1 MRLALAQVN
10 PTLGDVDGNVA
21 LVRSWAGRAAAARA
35 DLVAFPE
42 MVLTGY
48 PVEDMALRRSFIAA
62 SQQAVTRLARDLAAD
77 GHGALTVVVGYLD
90 VGVDVAED
98 VSLVGRP
105 AGPVQNCAAVLRDG
119 EVVARY
125 AKRHLPNYGVF
136 DEYRIFVP
144 GTSRCPVTVP
154 GHGGVELTI
163 CEDIWRDR
171 LVDSLAEALA
181 GEAGG
186 PGQPTGHAAGHA
198 TDPAALLVVNG
209 SPYEHQKDDVRLA
222 LCADRARR
230 IGRPVAYVNLVGGQD
245 DLVFDG
251 GSLVVAPDGTVLARA
266 PQFVEHLLLV
276 DLPTGDLPAGDA
288 AGPGTAHL
296 ARPLDDTAEV
306 WHALVLGLRDYA
318 RKNGFDRCVL
328 GLSGG
333 IDSAVTAALAVDA
346 LGPDGVLCVSLPS
359 RYSSGHS
366 LADAAELT
374 RRTGA
379 AYRVVPIQDMVDAF
393 VGPLDLTG
401 IAEENV
407 QARVRGVVLMGISNS
422 EGRLVLAPGNKSE
435 LATGYSTIYGDA
447 VGGFAPIKDVSKT
460 LVWELARWR
469 NAEARRRGEPE
480 PVPVNS
486 IEKAPSAEL
495 RPGQRD
501 ADSLPPYEVLDAV
514 IDGYVTGDRG
524 HGELLADGF
533 DEALVD
539 RVVRMVDGAEWKRRQ
554 YPIGTKI
561 TTKAFGRDRRLPITN
576 RWQEQP
582 DESATAAAGLSRTP
596 VRRPR

>member
-1 MRLALAQVN
+1 VRLALAQVN

-21 LVRSWAGRAAAARA
+21 LVRSWAGRAAAAGA

-48 PVEDMALRRSFIAA
+48 PVEDMALRGSFIRA
-62 SQQAVTRLARDLAAD
+62 SQRAAADLAAGLAAD
-77 GHGALTVVVGYLD
+77 GLGGLTVVVGYLD
-90 VGVDVAED
+90 VGVDTAPD

-119 EVVARY
+119 RVVARY

-144 GTSRCPVTVP
+144 GTSRCRVEVP
-154 GHGGVELTI
+154 GSAGVELTI
-163 CEDIWRDR
+163 CEDIWRDA
-171 LVDSLAEALA
+171 LVDDLAAALA
-181 GEAGG
+181 AETRP
-186 PGQPTGHAAGHA
+186 PG
-198 TDPAALLVVNG
+198 ALVVVNG
-209 SPYEHQKDDVRLA
+209 SPYEHNKDDVRLA

-230 IGRPVAYVNLVGGQD
+230 VGRPVAYVNLVGGQD

-251 GSLVVAPDGTVLARA
+251 GSLVVAPDGSVLARS
-266 PQFVEHLLLV
+266 PQFVEDMLV
-276 DLPTGDLPAGDA
+276 LDLPDGAPADGYPPGAVADPLP
-288 AGPGTAHL
+288 
-296 ARPLDDTAEV
+296 DTAEI

-318 RKNGFDRCVL
+318 RKNGFERCVL

-346 LGPDGVLCVSLPS
+346 LGPAGVLCVSLPS
-359 RYSSGHS
+359 RYSSDHS
-366 LADAAELT
+366 LADAAELA

-379 AYRVVPIQDMVDAF
+379 EYRVVPIQPMVDPF
-393 VGPLDLTG
+393 VTGLGLTG
-401 IAEENV
+401 VAEENV
-407 QARVRGVVLMGISNS
+407 QARVRGVVLMGVSNS

-469 NAEARRRGEPE
+469 NGDARGRGEPE
-480 PVPVNS
+480 PIPASS
-486 IEKAPSAEL
+486 IDKAPSAEL

-501 ADSLPPYEVLDAV
+501 ADSLPPYEILDAV

-524 HGELLADGF
+524 REELLAAGF
-533 DEALVD
+533 DDDLVD
-539 RVVRMVDGAEWKRRQ
+539 RVVRMVDVAEWKRRQ

-576 RWQEQP
+576 RWREAP
-582 DESATAAAGLSRTP
+582 PRTVAP
-596 VRRPR
+596 

>member
-1 MRLALAQVN
+1 
-10 PTLGDVDGNVA
+10 
-21 LVRSWAGRAAAARA
+21 
-35 DLVAFPE
+35 

-48 PVEDMALRRSFIAA
+48 PVEDMALRGSFIRA
-62 SQQAVTRLARDLAAD
+62 SQRAAADLAGMLAAD
-77 GHGALTVVVGYLD
+77 GLGGLTVIAGYLD
-90 VGVDVAED
+90 VGVDTAPD

-119 EVVARY
+119 RVVARY

-144 GTSRCPVTVP
+144 GTSRCRVEVP
-154 GHGGVELTI
+154 GSAGVELTI
-163 CEDIWRDR
+163 CEDIWRDA
-171 LVDSLAEALA
+171 LVDDLAAALA
-181 GEAGG
+181 AETRP
-186 PGQPTGHAAGHA
+186 PG
-198 TDPAALLVVNG
+198 ALVVVNG
-209 SPYEHQKDDVRLA
+209 SPYEHNKDDVRLA

-230 IGRPVAYVNLVGGQD
+230 VGRPVAYVNLVGGQD

-251 GSLVVAPDGTVLARA
+251 GSLVVAPDGSVLARS
-266 PQFVEHLLLV
+266 PQFVEDMLV
-276 DLPTGDLPAGDA
+276 LDLPDGAPADGYPPGAVADPLP
-288 AGPGTAHL
+288 
-296 ARPLDDTAEV
+296 DTAEI

-318 RKNGFDRCVL
+318 RKNGFERCVL

-346 LGPDGVLCVSLPS
+346 LGPAGVLCVSLPS
-359 RYSSGHS
+359 RYSSDHS
-366 LADAAELT
+366 LADAAELA

-379 AYRVVPIQDMVDAF
+379 EYRVVPIQPMVDPF
-393 VGPLDLTG
+393 VTGLGLTG
-401 IAEENV
+401 VAEENV
-407 QARVRGVVLMGISNS
+407 QARVRGVVLMGVSNS

-469 NAEARRRGEPE
+469 NGDARGRGEPE
-480 PVPVNS
+480 PIPASS
-486 IEKAPSAEL
+486 IDKAPSAEL

-501 ADSLPPYEVLDAV
+501 ADSLPPYEILDAV

-524 HGELLADGF
+524 REELLTAGF
-533 DEALVD
+533 DDDLVD
-539 RVVRMVDGAEWKRRQ
+539 RVVRMVDVAEWKRRQ

-576 RWQEQP
+576 RWREH
-582 DESATAAAGLSRTP
+582 L
-596 VRRPR
+596 

>member
-1 MRLALAQVN
+1 VVRLALAQVN
-10 PTLGDVDGNVA
+10 SCLGDVDGSVA
-21 LVRSWAGRAAAARA
+21 LVRSWAGRAAAAGA

-48 PVEDMALRRSFIAA
+48 PVEDMALRGSFIRA
-62 SQQAVTRLARDLAAD
+62 SQRAVSDLADMLAAD
-77 GHGALTVVVGYLD
+77 GLGGLTVVVGYLD
-90 VGVDVAED
+90 VGVDTPPD

-119 EVVARY
+119 RVLARY

-144 GTSRCPVTVP
+144 GTRRCRIDVP
-154 GHGGVELTI
+154 GSSGVELTI
-163 CEDIWRDR
+163 CEDIWRDA
-171 LVDSLAEALA
+171 LVDGLA
-181 GEAGG
+181 
-186 PGQPTGHAAGHA
+186 AAVA
-198 TDPAALLVVNG
+198 TETRAPAALLVING
-209 SPYEHQKDDVRLA
+209 SPYEHNKDDVRLA

-230 IGRPVAYVNLVGGQD
+230 VGRPLAYVNLVGGQD

-251 GSLVVAPDGTVLARA
+251 GSLVVAPDGTVLARS
-266 PQFVEHLLLV
+266 PQFIEDLLV
-276 DLPTGDLPAGDA
+276 LDLPDEAPADGYAPGPLADPLPD
-288 AGPGTAHL
+288 P
-296 ARPLDDTAEV
+296 AEI

-318 RKNGFDRCVL
+318 RKNGFERCVL

-346 LGPDGVLCVSLPS
+346 LGPAAVLCVSMPS
-359 RYSSGHS
+359 RYSSDHS
-366 LADAAELT
+366 LSDAAELA

-379 AYRVVPIQDMVDAF
+379 EYRVVPIQPMVDEF
-393 VGPLDLTG
+393 VRTLGLTG
-401 IAEENV
+401 VAEENV
-407 QARVRGVVLMGISNS
+407 QARVRGVILMGISNS

-480 PVPVNS
+480 PVPANS
-486 IEKAPSAEL
+486 IDKPPSAEL

-501 ADSLPPYEVLDAV
+501 ADSLPPYEILDAV

-524 HGELLADGF
+524 REELLAAGF
-533 DEALVD
+533 DGELVD
-539 RVVRMVDGAEWKRRQ
+539 RVVRMVDAAEWKRRQ

-576 RWQEQP
+576 RWREH
-582 DESATAAAGLSRTP
+582 P
-596 VRRPR
+596 VSGPG

>member
-1 MRLALAQVN
+1 VRLALAQVN
-10 PTLGDVDGNVA
+10 PTLGDIAGNAA
-21 LVRSWAGRAAAARA
+21 LVRSWVGRAAAAGA
-35 DLVAFPE
+35 DVVAFPE

-62 SQQAVTRLARDLAAD
+62 SQRAVDGLARDLAAD
-77 GHGALTVVVGYLD
+77 GYGGITVVAGYLD
-90 VGVDVAED
+90 VGIDVAD
-98 VSLVGRP
+98 GVSLVGRP
-105 AGPVQNCAAVLRDG
+105 AGPVQNCAAVIRGG

-144 GTSRCPVTVP
+144 GTARCPVAVP
-154 GHGGVELTI
+154 RHGGVEVTI
-163 CEDIWRDR
+163 CEDIWRDA
-171 LVDSLAEALA
+171 LVDSLAADLA
-181 GEAGG
+181 GEAHGS
-186 PGQPTGHAAGHA
+186 
-198 TDPAALLVVNG
+198 PAALLVING
-209 SPYEHQKDDVRLA
+209 SPYEHRKDDVRFE

-230 IGRPVAYVNLVGGQD
+230 LGRPVAYVNMVGGQD

-251 GSLVVAPDGTVLARA
+251 GSLVVAADGTVLARA
-266 PQFVEHLLLV
+266 PQFVEDLLLV
-276 DLPTGDLPAGDA
+276 DLPPGDA
-288 AGPGTAHL
+288 AVPHVPPL
-296 ARPLDDTAEV
+296 AEPLDDTAEV

-318 RKNGFDRCVL
+318 RKNGFGRCVL

-346 LGPDGVLCVSLPS
+346 LGPRSVLCVSMPS
-359 RYSSGHS
+359 RYSSEHS
-366 LADAAELT
+366 LSDAAELT

-379 AYRVVPIQDMVDAF
+379 EYRVVPIQDMVDAF
-393 VGPLDLTG
+393 VGPLGLTG

-447 VGGFAPIKDVSKT
+447 VGGFAPIKDVAKT

-495 RPGQRD
+495 RPGQKD
-501 ADSLPPYEVLDAV
+501 EDSLPPYEVLDAV

-524 HGELLADGF
+524 RTDLLADGF

-576 RWQEQP
+576 RWREHP
-582 DESATAAAGLSRTP
+582 AHEPADRP
-596 VRRPR
+596 VERPGVTVAP

>member
-10 PTLGDVDGNVA
+10 PTLGDVAGNAA
-21 LVRSWAGRAAAARA
+21 LVRTWAGRAAAAGA

-62 SQQAVTRLARDLAAD
+62 SQQAVTGLARDLAAD
-77 GHGALTVVVGYLD
+77 GHGDLIVVVGYLD
-90 VGVDVAED
+90 VGVDIAED

-105 AGPVQNCAAVLRDG
+105 AGPVQNCAAVLRG
-119 EVVARY
+119 GAVVARY

-144 GTSRCPVTVP
+144 GTSRCVVTLP
-154 GHGGVELTI
+154 GGTGVELTI
-163 CEDIWRDR
+163 CEDIWRDA
-171 LVDSLAEALA
+171 LVDSLAGEIA
-181 GEAGG
+181 GSGDG
-186 PGQPTGHAAGHA
+186 S
-198 TDPAALLVVNG
+198 PAALLVVNG

-230 IGRPVAYVNLVGGQD
+230 LGRPVAYVNMVGGQD

-251 GSLVVAPDGTVLARA
+251 GSLVVGADGTVLARA
-266 PQFVEHLLLV
+266 PQFVEDLLLV
-276 DLPTGDLPAGDA
+276 DLPGDPVPARLA
-288 AGPGTAHL
+288 A
-296 ARPLDDTAEV
+296 PLDDTAEV

-318 RKNGFDRCVL
+318 RKNGFGRCVL

-346 LGPDGVLCVSLPS
+346 LGPEAVLCVSMPS
-359 RYSSGHS
+359 RYSSEHS
-366 LADAAELT
+366 LADAAELA

-379 AYRVVPIQDMVDAF
+379 GYRVVGIQDMVDAF
-393 VGPLDLTG
+393 VEPLGLTG

-407 QARVRGVVLMGISNS
+407 QARVRGVVLMGLSNS

-447 VGGFAPIKDVSKT
+447 VGGFAPIKDVAKT

-480 PVPVNS
+480 PIPVNS
-486 IEKAPSAEL
+486 IDKAPSAEL
-495 RPGQRD
+495 RPGQKD

-524 HGELLADGF
+524 HAELLADGF

-539 RVVRMVDGAEWKRRQ
+539 RVIRMVDGAEWKRRQ

-576 RWQEQP
+576 RWRERAAEP
-582 DESATAAAGLSRTP
+582 PAGAAAGPPGVTVAP
-596 VRRPR
+596 